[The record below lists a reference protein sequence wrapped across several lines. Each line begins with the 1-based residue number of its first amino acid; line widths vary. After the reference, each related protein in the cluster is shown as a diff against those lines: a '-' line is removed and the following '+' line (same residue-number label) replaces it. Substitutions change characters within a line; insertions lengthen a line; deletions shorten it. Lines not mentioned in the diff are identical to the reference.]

1 MDDTR
6 HPGEI
11 ELARGDNPAADGR
24 EGHTHLLSCSSCR
37 SAAADY
43 AWLRSELM
51 ALMEDVAE
59 IVTVPT
65 PAWDA
70 VRNGT
75 LWQRRLKLT
84 RLGLAATLGAALVV
98 CLACATPRLASASA
112 VASATAYGGCLV
124 LRELPTVPA
133 VAAASV
139 DTPSRQAVTP
149 TPSPQFDAKESLTA
163 PLAPVP
169 VPTAP
174 VVASG

>member
-6 HPGEI
+6 HPGEM
-11 ELARGDNPAADGR
+11 ELARGDNPAAGRR
-24 EGHTHLLSCSSCR
+24 EGQTHLLWCGSCR

-70 VRNGT
+70 VRSGT
-75 LWQRRLKLT
+75 RWQRRLKLT
-84 RLGLAATLGAALVV
+84 RLGLAATFGAALVV
-98 CLACATPRLASASA
+98 CLAFATPRLGSASA
-112 VASATAYGGCLV
+112 VASATACGGCLV
-124 LRELPTVPA
+124 LRELPTAPA

-139 DTPSRQAVTP
+139 DTPSRRAMTP
-149 TPSPQFDAKESLTA
+149 TPSVLSAPKGSLRV

-169 VPTAP
+169 VPAAP

>member
-6 HPGEI
+6 HPGEM
-11 ELARGDNPAADGR
+11 ELARGDNPALGRR
-24 EGHTHLLSCSSCR
+24 EGQPHLPWCGSCR

-43 AWLRSELM
+43 AWLRSELV

-59 IVTVPT
+59 IVTVPA

-70 VRNGT
+70 VRSGT

-84 RLGLAATLGAALVV
+84 RLGLAATFGAVLAV
-98 CLACATPRLASASA
+98 CLAFVTPRLGSAYT
-112 VASATAYGGCLV
+112 VASATACGGCLV
-124 LRELPTVPA
+124 LRELPTAPA
-133 VAAASV
+133 VVAASV

-149 TPSPQFDAKESLTA
+149 TPSALSDPKGSLTR

-174 VVASG
+174 VGASG